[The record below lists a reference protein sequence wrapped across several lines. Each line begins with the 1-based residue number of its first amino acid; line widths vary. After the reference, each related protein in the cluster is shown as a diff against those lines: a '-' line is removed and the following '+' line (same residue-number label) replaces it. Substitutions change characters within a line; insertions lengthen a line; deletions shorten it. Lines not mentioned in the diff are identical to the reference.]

1 VSAAALLWTTT
12 ALFLLRVVGQIE
24 VWLLAPD
31 WLPPMQ
37 AWYSGLLPYP
47 LLLPAQILLL
57 MLMAVLA
64 YRRTVASPHAEQ
76 NRGRLRM
83 LRGLALAYVAVMA
96 LRLVWTLCGHGAE
109 FYLHGGIPIA
119 FHWVLALFL
128 LVYVREQPCAT
139 CSGGTAVPSRNGSP
153 QMRQSARWRLRCAE
167 PGGAACGAH
176 GMNRI

>member
-1 VSAAALLWTTT
+1 MSTAALLWTTT

-24 VWLLAPD
+24 VWLLAPS

-64 YRRTVASPHAEQ
+64 YRRTVGTPHARQ
-76 NRGRLRM
+76 NRGGLRM
-83 LRGLALAYVAVMA
+83 LRGLALAYFASMAV
-96 LRLVWTLCGHGAE
+96 RLFWTLRMHGSE

-119 FHWVLALFL
+119 FHWVLALFV
-128 LVYVREQPCAT
+128 LVYARTE
-139 CSGGTAVPSRNGSP
+139 GTLPRTLP
-153 QMRQSARWRLRCAE
+153 L
-167 PGGAACGAH
+167 CGAMEFN
-176 GMNRI
+176 GRSRAREGFD

>member
-1 VSAAALLWTTT
+1 MSTAALLWTTT

-24 VWLLAPD
+24 VWLLAPA

-64 YRRTVASPHAEQ
+64 YRRTVAPPRAEQ
-76 NRGRLRM
+76 NRHGHTL
-83 LRGLALAYVAVMA
+83 LRGLALIYFAAMAV
-96 LRLVWTLCGHGAE
+96 RLVWTLRMHGGE

-119 FHWVLALFL
+119 FHWVLALFV
-128 LVYVREQPCAT
+128 LVYARAEGRT
-139 CSGGTAVPSRNGSP
+139 LHPSSLHAASDLNG
-153 QMRQSARWRLRCAE
+153 RLRTTSATTAT
-167 PGGAACGAH
+167 PAKRAA
-176 GMNRI
+176 

>member
-1 VSAAALLWTTT
+1 MSTAALLWTTT

-24 VWLLAPD
+24 VWLLAPE

-64 YRRTVASPHAEQ
+64 YRRTVAAPRAAQ
-76 NRGRLRM
+76 NRHGHRV
-83 LRGLALAYVAVMA
+83 LRGLALMYFAVMA
-96 LRLVWTLCGHGAE
+96 VRLLWTLSMHGGE

-119 FHWVLALFL
+119 FHWVLALFV
-128 LVYVREQPCAT
+128 LVYARAKPYSPSFDSAAMPPRHRNAQMQKSAGEPLRRAEDFVRAT
-139 CSGGTAVPSRNGSP
+139 G
-153 QMRQSARWRLRCAE
+153 
-167 PGGAACGAH
+167 
-176 GMNRI
+176 

>member
-1 VSAAALLWTTT
+1 MSTAALLWITT

-64 YRRTVASPHAEQ
+64 YRRTVAAPRAEQ
-76 NRGRLRM
+76 NRRGYRG
-83 LRGLALAYVAVMA
+83 LRGLALIYFAAMAV
-96 LRLVWTLCGHGAE
+96 RLLWTLRMHGGE

-119 FHWVLALFL
+119 FHWVLALFV
-128 LVYVREQPCAT
+128 LVYARAKPYSPSFDSAAMPPRHRNAQMQKSAGEPPV
-139 CSGGTAVPSRNGSP
+139 VPKT
-153 QMRQSARWRLRCAE
+153 L
-167 PGGAACGAH
+167 
-176 GMNRI
+176 

>member
-1 VSAAALLWTTT
+1 VSPAALLWTTT

-47 LLLPAQILLL
+47 LLLHAQILLL

-64 YRRTVASPHAEQ
+64 YRRTVATPDAEQ

-83 LRGLALAYVAVMA
+83 LRGLALVYFATMAV
-96 LRLVWTLCGHGAE
+96 RLVWTLRAHGAE

-128 LVYVREQPCAT
+128 LV
-139 CSGGTAVPSRNGSP
+139 
-153 QMRQSARWRLRCAE
+153 
-167 PGGAACGAH
+167 
-176 GMNRI
+176 